1 LILFR
6 VLVYFYMQRNVQK
19 KVSNFMNGYF
29 HRVFAHVYRKYNR
42 QQKLSNGFKTVDIE
56 GMKI

>member
-1 LILFR
+1 
-6 VLVYFYMQRNVQK
+6 
-19 KVSNFMNGYF
+19 MNGYF